1 MIKDEITYKIIL
13 NTLGLGIATISA
25 YFGMQMEAV
34 VMYTILLSLDFISG
48 LMASY
53 KVGDDI
59 TSHKIIA
66 GVYTKVSMLFLLLG
80 TGAFAKMIGV
90 NAEYTV
96 MFFTGFMVILGLGEL
111 YSLTAN
117 VHCIKTGERHKEQI
131 VITDYLLKYIKNW
144 VDKALK
150 E

>member
-1 MIKDEITYKIIL
+1 MIRDEVTYKVIL
-13 NTLGLGIATISA
+13 NVLGFGIASVSA

-34 VMYTILLSLDFISG
+34 IMYITLLLLDFTSG

-66 GVYTKVSMLFLLLG
+66 GVYTKVSMVFLLLG
-80 TGAFAKMIGV
+80 IGAFAKMVGV
-90 NAEYTV
+90 DTEYTV

-131 VITDYLLKYIKNW
+131 VITDYLLKYIKKF
-144 VDKALK
+144 VDKTLK